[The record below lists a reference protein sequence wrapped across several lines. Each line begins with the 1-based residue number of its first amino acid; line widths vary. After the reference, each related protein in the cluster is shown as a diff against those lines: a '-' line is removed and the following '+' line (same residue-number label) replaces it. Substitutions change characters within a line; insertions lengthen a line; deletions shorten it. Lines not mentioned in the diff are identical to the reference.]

1 MAELTDEYIQKVVI
15 NGNIEHNQT
24 ILLKPYDDRWPALFK
39 REKNRISK
47 ILKDRALMIEHIGST
62 SVPGLTAKPIID
74 ILLVVEDAGK
84 EELYVNDLC
93 EHGYILRIKEP
104 DFENHHM
111 FKGPDTDINLHVFSK
126 GSKEIEKY
134 LLFRNY
140 LRHHADARQ
149 LYEDTKKELA
159 KKTWKYVQNYAD
171 AKTDVVQ
178 KILKAAIEEN
188 NQNENQQIDNHL

>member
-24 ILLKPYDDRWPALFK
+24 ILLKPYDDRWPALFE

-47 ILKDRALMIEHIGST
+47 ILRDRALMIEHIGST